1 MKEND
6 DYKNRD
12 PEMEQQAENLARDLK
27 KMLIPIAI
35 LIVLTVVIL
44 LAR

>member
-1 MKEND
+1 MNEND
-6 DYKNRD
+6 DDKNRD
-12 PEMEQQAENLARDLK
+12 PEMEQQTENLARDLK

>member
-6 DYKNRD
+6 KNRD
-12 PEMEQQAENLARDLK
+12 PEMAQQAENLARDLK
-27 KMLIPIAI
+27 KLLIPIAI

>member
-1 MKEND
+1 MNEND
-6 DYKNRD
+6 DHKNRD
-12 PEMEQQAENLARDLK
+12 PEMELQVENLARDLK